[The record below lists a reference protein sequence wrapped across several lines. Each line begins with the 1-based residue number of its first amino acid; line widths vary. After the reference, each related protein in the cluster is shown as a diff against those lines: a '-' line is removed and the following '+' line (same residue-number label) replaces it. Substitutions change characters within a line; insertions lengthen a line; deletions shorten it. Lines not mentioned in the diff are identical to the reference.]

1 MAELTRIPRHV
12 GIIMDGNGRWAKLRG
27 KPRSYG
33 HKKGAEVIDEIVS
46 ESFDKGIEAVSL
58 YAFSTE
64 NWIRPK
70 EEVNAIF
77 GLLGLLLN
85 SKFKKL
91 MREKVRLI
99 VSGDLSAIPENL
111 RKRCEEVMAL
121 TADFTGRTLNVA
133 VNYGS
138 RAEIVRACNAIAQD
152 GIKTVTEEEIEK
164 RLYTAGLPDID
175 LVIRTSGEM
184 RLSNFFLWQCA
195 YAEFYFT
202 DVLWPDFHANEL
214 DEALEWYSGRKRRFG
229 GVGTSENKD

>member
-46 ESFDKGIEAVSL
+46 ECFDKGIEAVSL

-70 EEVNAIF
+70 EEVNVIF

-121 TADFTGRTLNVA
+121 SADFTGRTLNVA

-202 DVLWPDFHANEL
+202 DVLWPDFKKKEL
-214 DEALEWYSGRKRRFG
+214 ERALEWFSGRKRRYG
-229 GVGTSENKD
+229 GI